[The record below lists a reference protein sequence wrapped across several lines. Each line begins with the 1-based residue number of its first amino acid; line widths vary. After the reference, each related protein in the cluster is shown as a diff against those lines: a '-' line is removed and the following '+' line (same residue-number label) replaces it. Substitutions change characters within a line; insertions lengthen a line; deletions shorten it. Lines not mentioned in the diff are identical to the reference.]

1 MPRGSKP
8 GERRGGLKKARS
20 MKDAANEIDYK
31 FLDLHSKKITAK
43 IKEEAARAAERGEV
57 PVNAHR
63 TQKIIATHLRQIIAT
78 MPRAVD
84 IMRYVCKTHI
94 DNFQRA
100 EDKGSL
106 DMESLERA
114 AYWAE
119 RIAPYETPKLQ
130 AVLAATAAVDNGDTK
145 VIDPAS
151 LSPDQRAVLRQA
163 LTAMIAGPSQ
173 VPTYDAEVEY
183 DDDPT

>member
-1 MPRGSKP
+1 MPSGSAP
-8 GERRGGLKKARS
+8 GERRGGRKKPVAFSR
-20 MKDAANEIDYK
+20 AAKEIDHK
-31 FLDLHSKKITAK
+31 FLDLHSEKITKKIK
-43 IKEEAARAAERGEV
+43 DEAVREAGGGRPEF
-57 PVNAHR
+57 NAHR
-63 TQKIIATHLRQIIAT
+63 TKKIIATHLRQILDT

-84 IMRYVCKTHI
+84 VMRFTCKTHI

-130 AVLAATAAVDNGDTK
+130 AVLAATAAVDNNDTK
-145 VIDPAS
+145 VIDPAT